1 MPLRRDRESTDTRLE
16 DGLDAH
22 LVTGAQSWGEPL
34 FTRAGHSRGSLFSV
48 NRPSDSLTFVRVRP
62 LARCHPVA
70 RGICASH
77 AHRSPTFLWPAGC
90 RSNKINLSRQGTP
103 GPPPRARISAARLN
117 EGGLGILT
125 KISEFPYC
133 VTASSPAILAHH
145 KRPVSGNHFVQK
157 IASPNKVCYS
167 TQHDERGRW
176 PQWAGRLL
184 TIPRRSS

>member
-48 NRPSDSLTFVRVRP
+48 SRPSDSLTFVRVRP

-77 AHRSPTFLWPAGC
+77 ARRSPTFLWPAGC

-103 GPPPRARISAARLN
+103 GPPPRTPDAPICTN
-117 EGGLGILT
+117 EGGLAILT
-125 KISEFPYC
+125 KISENLMLCHSITRTPAHVPQIGTLALFPE
-133 VTASSPAILAHH
+133 TARYLENPAEI
-145 KRPVSGNHFVQK
+145 P
-157 IASPNKVCYS
+157 SPNKVCYS
-167 TQHDERGRW
+167 TQHGM
-176 PQWAGRLL
+176 AYNG
-184 TIPRRSS
+184 